1 MNWTIIYLHNLFWF
15 VIICS
20 WCENFNIPLVLK
32 IKYIEYKTKY
42 VSDPNFNCSQ
52 HLQFCTSH
60 VYIIGELCENWSEM
74 ICEDRVYLI

>member
-1 MNWTIIYLHNLFWF
+1 
-15 VIICS
+15 
-20 WCENFNIPLVLK
+20 VLK

-60 VYIIGELCENWSEM
+60 VYIIGELCEN
-74 ICEDRVYLI
+74 